1 MKTAI
6 IFNDSGWQIT
16 RRTMGAYKVAHM
28 MRSYGWNVEVVDWIT
43 KWKDTEIL
51 EFLGNCKKIDLIG
64 FGNLW
69 LEDSFVK
76 DKIALIK
83 KNYPTIKFILG
94 SPKPYQQD
102 FGADVM
108 IFGYSEHAL
117 KPVLDWMFDNGEKP
131 KGKYPSWAP
140 NSYLIDA
147 NRCIVHK

>member
-1 MKTAI
+1 
-6 IFNDSGWQIT
+6 
-16 RRTMGAYKVAHM
+16 MGAYKVAHM

-83 KNYPTIKFILG
+83 KNDTSLTVAIDSNYNFLIK
-94 SPKPYQQD
+94 
-102 FGADVM
+102 
-108 IFGYSEHAL
+108 
-117 KPVLDWMFDNGEKP
+117 
-131 KGKYPSWAP
+131 
-140 NSYLIDA
+140 
-147 NRCIVHK
+147 